1 MGEGRYLSTMPCPA
15 RFLPLLLLLLPF
27 GARAQVRGYVD
38 SVVVYRTDTLYFE
51 FGKAELSSEAT
62 EKLTALVGDRPDSLS
77 LYVEGHT
84 DAVGSKGLNEDL
96 ARRRAEASVTAAI
109 ELGWPA
115 DRVEVRHF
123 GEQQLEVE
131 TAGREVRNRRVLLRS
146 GAQRRYVRYRGR
158 VVGPEGEPV
167 PGGVIATGR
176 ELSDSTFA
184 DANGYYTLT
193 LPADEPAI
201 LDIYAPGYFFA
212 TQRLTPEPAFRDSV
226 LLTVLPS
233 ARPGERMA
241 VPDLYFVSNRT
252 ELLKESFSVLPRL
265 KRFIRANPQLR
276 LELAGHVNSPGG
288 PKGPGSWQ
296 FRLAQDRARIIYE
309 YMVRAGGSR
318 AMLRYRGYSNLEMV
332 VPNPENDWER
342 RANRRVEIRVLPEPA
357 N

>member
-1 MGEGRYLSTMPCPA
+1 MPC
-15 RFLPLLLLLLPF
+15 RCLLLPLLVLLLPF
-27 GARAQVRGYVD
+27 GARAQVVGYVD
-38 SVVVYRTDTLYFE
+38 SVVVYRTDTLYFD
-51 FGKAELSSEAT
+51 FGRAELTEEAT
-62 EKLTALVGDRPDSLS
+62 EKLAALVGDRPDSLS

-84 DAVGSKGLNEDL
+84 DAVGSKGANEAL
-96 ARRRAEASVTAAI
+96 AQRRAEASVRAAVA
-109 ELGWPA
+109 LGWPA
-115 DRVEVRHF
+115 ERVEVRHF
-123 GEQQLEVE
+123 GEQQLRVE
-131 TAGREVRNRRVLLRS
+131 TSGREVRNRRVLLRS
-146 GAQRRYVRYRGR
+146 GTTRRYVRYRGR
-158 VVGPEGEPV
+158 IVGPDGEPV

-176 ELSDSTFA
+176 ELADSTFA

-193 LPADEPAI
+193 LPADEPAT

-233 ARPGERMA
+233 ARPGDRMA

-252 ELLKESFSVLPRL
+252 ELLKESFTVLPRL
-265 KRFIRANPQLR
+265 KRFVRANPKLR
-276 LELAGHVNSPGG
+276 MELAGHVNSPGI

-318 AMLRYRGYSNLEMV
+318 AILHFKGYSNYEMV
-332 VPNPENDWER
+332 VPKPETEWER
-342 RANRRVEIRVLPEPA
+342 RVNRRVEIRVLPDPP